1 MSNRDNMNKNSGLKW
16 TIKNS
21 KKQMPWII
29 ALSVSNIVLAL
40 IGTIL
45 ALASKFAIDA
55 AQKAATS
62 KTNVEFVHNRNL
74 IIIYGI
80 IIFGIIAGRMILR
93 IFAQSL
99 SVKIQAKLEMSMR
112 ESLFANIISK
122 EYDKI
127 NVYHSGE
134 LMNRLTGDAAIV
146 AGGIANIVPQFL
158 YFAAQF
164 MGAFVILIIFDWKFT
179 LVFLIAGIIIFVVTL
194 FFRGKLKNLHKRVQE
209 TDGTVRSFFQETI
222 ESILVVKTFGVEEQ
236 FEANGRILQQENY
249 NIKMKRRT
257 ISILANTGFSFV
269 FNGGYLL
276 GLIWCAMKVSMGV
289 MTYGTLTAVLQL
301 ISQVQTPF
309 VNITKVVP
317 QYYSMIASAERIQEI
332 EKIPSEDVEETKI
345 DTQEIYK
352 KLKEINI
359 NNISFSYGRSAI
371 IESGNGRIAKG
382 DFVAIRG
389 ISGIG
394 KSTLMQILLGVFK
407 PTEGS
412 VVLEFDDNSVM
423 EISPK
428 TRPLFSYVPQGN
440 YLFSGTLREN
450 IMLANNKAT
459 QDEVE
464 EALKI
469 SCVKDFVDKLPKG
482 LDTVIGEKG
491 LGISEGQA
499 QRFAIARAL
508 ISDAPI
514 LLLDEATSALDIETE
529 KEVLKEIK
537 KLTEKT
543 VIIIT
548 HKEAALE
555 VCNKEIIIK
564 DKILHVKNI

>member
-1 MSNRDNMNKNSGLKW
+1 MNKNSGLRW

-21 KKQMPWII
+21 KRQMPWII
-29 ALSVSNIVLAL
+29 TLSASNIVLAL

-55 AQKAATS
+55 AQKAAMS
-62 KTNVEFVHNRNL
+62 KTDVEFLHYRNL

-80 IIFGIIAGRMILR
+80 IIFGIIVGRMALR
-93 IFAQSL
+93 ILAQSL

-112 ESLFANIISK
+112 ENLFANIISK
-122 EYDKI
+122 HYDKI

-134 LMNRLTGDAAIV
+134 LMNRLTGDVTIV
-146 AGGIANIVPQFL
+146 AGGIANIVPQLL
-158 YFAAQF
+158 YFVAQF

-179 LVFLIAGIIIFVVTL
+179 LVFLIAGIIIFAVTL

-209 TDGTVRSFFQETI
+209 TDGAVRSFFQEAI

-236 FEANGRILQQENY
+236 FKAKGRILQQENY
-249 NIKMKRRT
+249 NTKMKRRT

-276 GLIWCAMKVSMGV
+276 GLIWCAIKVSMGL

-309 VNITKVVP
+309 VNITKVIP

-332 EKIPSEDVEETKI
+332 EEIPSEDMEETEI
-345 DTQEIYK
+345 DTQVIYK
-352 KLKEINI
+352 KLKEIHI
-359 NNISFSYGRSAI
+359 NNISFSYGRSDI
-371 IESGNGRIAKG
+371 IESGNGRIEKG

-389 ISGIG
+389 VSGIG
-394 KSTLMQILLGVFK
+394 KSTLMKILLGVFQ

-412 VVLEFDDNSVM
+412 VDLELDDNSIM
-423 EISPK
+423 EINSK

-450 IMLANNKAT
+450 IMLANKKAT
-459 QDEVE
+459 QDEIE
-464 EALKI
+464 KALKI
-469 SCVKDFVDKLPKG
+469 SCVKNFVDKLPKG

-508 ISDAPI
+508 ISNAPI

-543 VIIIT
+543 VIIVT
-548 HKEAALE
+548 HKKAALE
-555 VCNKEIIIK
+555 VCNKQVVIK
-564 DKILHVKNI
+564 DKVLYIEKK